1 MDTVYSENNHIIM
14 VGKVTSDKRFSHEI
28 YGEKFYIFD
37 LSVPRLSGNSDI
49 IPITISERLMV
60 NGELP
65 IGTKITV
72 EGQFRSYNSYG
83 EGKNKLVLTVFA
95 KNVTLLEDQE
105 SEVEARK
112 DFISNEVT
120 LIGYICKK
128 PVYRQTPFGREIADI
143 LLAVNRAYSK
153 SDYIPCIAWGRTA
166 RFCEN
171 MEVGT
176 EVKLVGRV
184 QSRQY
189 EKKHEDGT
197 VENKVAYEVSV
208 GSLEVVNQKDDGEAE
223 EAPVEENKEAN
234 EIPVEAFD
242 MMIGNI
248 IDDKEVQ
255 DKVGYEKYDIVAANI
270 LADVL
275 VPLTPVIIHQLK
287 KGGIYITSGIIE
299 DKEEVVV
306 EAVKKAGLEVLEVN
320 HQGEWVSVTARKN

>member
-1 MDTVYSENNHIIM
+1 MDTVYSENNHIIL
-14 VGKVTSDKRFSHEI
+14 VGKVTSEKRFSHEI

-37 LSVPRLSGNSDI
+37 LSVPRLSGNADI

-60 NGELP
+60 NGDLP
-65 IGTKITV
+65 INTKITV

-83 EGKNKLVLTVFA
+83 EGRNKLVLTVFA
-95 KNVTLLEDQE
+95 KNVTLLDDQE

-120 LIGYICKK
+120 LNGYICKK

-176 EVKLVGRV
+176 EVKIVGRV

-197 VENKVAYEVSV
+197 IENKVAYEVSV
-208 GSLEVVNQKDDGEAE
+208 GSLEVIEKKDSTAEAE
-223 EAPVEENKEAN
+223 NKEEVAEVEENKEA
-234 EIPVEAFD
+234 I
-242 MMIGNI
+242 
-248 IDDKEVQ
+248 
-255 DKVGYEKYDIVAANI
+255 
-270 LADVL
+270 
-275 VPLTPVIIHQLK
+275 
-287 KGGIYITSGIIE
+287 
-299 DKEEVVV
+299 
-306 EAVKKAGLEVLEVN
+306 
-320 HQGEWVSVTARKN
+320 